1 MSDHPHKIQAYLNE
15 TVPSLH
21 NPSASFTI
29 HYWGIDPAHFDNPVH
44 QHSFFE
50 ICYVRDGEGVYMDGD
65 VLYPLRKETLF
76 LSRPGIRHQ
85 IRSEKGM
92 FLLFVAFEVDEE
104 NTDPAVVR
112 HFRQL
117 AVADRILIYDAYA
130 QPTTLIWTALLK
142 HLQEPVPLTEH
153 YVKSAALSLLFSFCS
168 AFQPEAPSS
177 GLGISGYKPAAYA
190 LNRAIRFVKDNLSHS
205 MTLTEMAAYLH
216 LSSRHLSRLFQ
227 QELGMS
233 YIHFVQQEK
242 IRRAVY
248 LLKHSDLSLIE
259 IAEKSGFSSIHYFTR
274 SFSRTMGM
282 PPGKYREA
290 LHEKKASE

>member
-1 MSDHPHKIQAYLNE
+1 MFDHPHKIQAYLNE
-15 TVPSLH
+15 SVPHLQ

-50 ICYVRDGEGVYMDGD
+50 ICYVREGEGMYMDGD
-65 VLYPLRKETLF
+65 DLFPLRKETLF
-76 LSRPGIRHQ
+76 LSRPGVRHQ
-85 IRSEKGM
+85 IRSKKGM
-92 FLLFVAFEVDEE
+92 FLLYVAFEVDEE
-104 NTDPAVVR
+104 NTDPAIAR

-117 AVADRILIYDAYA
+117 AVADRILITDAFA
-130 QPTTLIWTALLK
+130 NPTTLIWTALLK
-142 HLQEPVPLTEH
+142 HLQEPVPITEH
-153 YVKSAALSLLFSFCS
+153 YVRSAALSLLFSFCS
-168 AFQPEAPSS
+168 AFQAEAPSS

-205 MTLTEMAAYLH
+205 MTLAEVAAYLH

-242 IRRAVY
+242 MRRAVH
-248 LLKHSDLSLIE
+248 LLKHTDLSLIE

-274 SFSRTMGM
+274 SFSRKMGM

-290 LHEKKASE
+290 MHEKKASE

>member
-1 MSDHPHKIQAYLNE
+1 MFDHPHKIQAYLNE
-15 TVPSLH
+15 IVPRLQ
-21 NPSASFTI
+21 NQSASFTI
-29 HYWGIDPAHFDNPVH
+29 HYWGIEPAHFDNPVH

-50 ICYVRDGEGVYMDGD
+50 ICYVLEGEGMYMDGD
-65 VLYPLRKETLF
+65 DLFPLDKETLF

-85 IRSEKGM
+85 IRSKQGM
-92 FLLFVAFEVDEE
+92 FLLYVAFEVDEE
-104 NTDPAVVR
+104 NTDPAIVR
-112 HFRQL
+112 QFRQL
-117 AVADRILIYDAYA
+117 AVVDRIVIYDAYA
-130 QPTTLIWTALLK
+130 NPATLIWTALLK
-142 HLQEPVPLTEH
+142 HVQEPVPITEH

-168 AFQPEAPSS
+168 TFQAEAPAS
-177 GLGISGYKPAAYA
+177 GFGASGYKPAAYA

-205 MTLTEMAAYLH
+205 MTLAEVAVYLH

-259 IAEKSGFSSIHYFTR
+259 IAEKSGFFSIHYFTR
-274 SFSRTMGM
+274 SFSRKMGM

-290 LHEKKASE
+290 MHEKKASE